1 MTMNSVSDMIPSSVY
16 QAFPPHLLGRAFY
29 VQRTLSGL
37 GAVRSPSFL
46 CHPLVTP
53 SSIRALSASG
63 GFLLAL
69 RPQSFQLAYSQPL
82 GHTTWGAPRRA
93 DEPSLSSF
101 SSCSRYNAGVPRALL
116 EDPSRIYPEWRSF
129 ACVFVSWTEQRHMHG
144 PLDKC
149 ISKAV
154 SVCMLLCATNLG
166 GYLSEGT
173 AGNRLM
179 LFRRVRIHDKR
190 EPEQ

>member
-1 MTMNSVSDMIPSSVY
+1 MFSVLY
-16 QAFPPHLLGRAFY
+16 QALA
-29 VQRTLSGL
+29 LSGHHRFFATPWSL
-37 GAVRSPSFL
+37 LLPFVRSLHLADSCLLFEHSPFSLPIL
-46 CHPLVTP
+46 CT
-53 SSIRALSASG
+53 
-63 GFLLAL
+63 
-69 RPQSFQLAYSQPL
+69 L

-116 EDPSRIYPEWRSF
+116 EDPSRIYREWRSF

-144 PLDKC
+144 PLGKC

-173 AGNRLM
+173 AGTRLV